1 MNEIKHKTIKTTEDV
16 TVRGITLTQREDGA
30 WAIPGGGHVTN
41 KGYAVQIA
49 KSLAYNH
56 QSVVNPIAKLA
67 DKIVTRIECSMRDD
81 SSVMGA

>member
-16 TVRGITLTQREDGA
+16 TISGITLTQREDGA

-41 KGYAVQIA
+41 RGYAVQIA

-67 DKIVTRIECSMRDD
+67 DKTVSRLIGASPET
-81 SSVMGA
+81 SVMSA

>member
-1 MNEIKHKTIKTTEDV
+1 MRFTDTIKKLDDV
-16 TVRGITLTQREDGA
+16 TVSGITLTQREDGA

-81 SSVMGA
+81 RSIMGA

>member
-1 MNEIKHKTIKTTEDV
+1 MRFTDTIKKLDDV
-16 TVRGITLTQREDGA
+16 TISGITLTQREDGA

-81 SSVMGA
+81 RSIMGA

>member
-1 MNEIKHKTIKTTEDV
+1 MNEIKHKTIKTSEDV
-16 TVRGITLTQREDGA
+16 TVSGITLTQREDGA

-81 SSVMGA
+81 RSIMGA

>member
-1 MNEIKHKTIKTTEDV
+1 MNEIKHKTIKTTDDV
-16 TVRGITLTQREDGA
+16 TVSGITLTQREDGA

-81 SSVMGA
+81 SSIMGA

>member
-16 TVRGITLTQREDGA
+16 TINGITLTQREDGA
-30 WAIPGGGHVTN
+30 WALPGGGHVTN

-81 SSVMGA
+81 SSIMGA